1 MILLLIF
8 NMSANI
14 DSIVSACALAIEK
27 AKAIS
32 LDSGE
37 IIKSDVHDS
46 QKLRQL
52 DAIQELDVK
61 RKHVEK
67 EAIKCLKDNDLLRL
81 KWNSVSELAGYQEI
95 QNEIDKQLQLCSSVT
110 KSKDDMISTLTSAR
124 QTKNREYVTVIRSNN
139 DDLYRVASTVE
150 KESENS
156 RRKFEE
162 ESKKIHNSLINTR
175 ESLTST
181 HSATFST
188 TMDHKRS
195 LEMESLLE
203 KKNRESQHDF
213 DFDSIA
219 LNDAN
224 KTSLLKSE
232 LESESQE
239 LVRSLESLKASLLFD
254 ATKLTYDHRALK
266 QQDEEKM
273 IDAEKS
279 KRQITKLKGSLN
291 SLVATHQ
298 SIEKQH
304 NRQCKELT
312 EDYRSLTQKYKSLQ
326 LKFKH
331 FEVADTNIYRQVWNM
346 HKDESV
352 ELTDQ
357 LIQIDKIVSENLLG
371 NEWYAPNRTFLR
383 SQSDD
388 LQSRSLSTTQV
399 ASEATITTD
408 DRTRKSQNKLASDL
422 DSYWR
427 SIENLVDDER
437 VQLWNQLLQDYSNYR
452 VVLERRKSDLRE
464 IENLKSQNALLTRQ
478 LQHKLRDSVHNDAFK
493 VSPVLALKVKN
504 QDLRISVRDSVSTY
518 AASLAEALPSC
529 NQRTLK
535 SRSQSIHE
543 HK

>member
-1 MILLLIF
+1 M
-8 NMSANI
+8 
-14 DSIVSACALAIEK
+14 
-27 AKAIS
+27 
-32 LDSGE
+32 
-37 IIKSDVHDS
+37 
-46 QKLRQL
+46 
-52 DAIQELDVK
+52 
-61 RKHVEK
+61 
-67 EAIKCLKDNDLLRL
+67 
-81 KWNSVSELAGYQEI
+81 
-95 QNEIDKQLQLCSSVT
+95 
-110 KSKDDMISTLTSAR
+110 
-124 QTKNREYVTVIRSNN
+124 
-139 DDLYRVASTVE
+139 
-150 KESENS
+150 
-156 RRKFEE
+156 
-162 ESKKIHNSLINTR
+162 
-175 ESLTST
+175 
-181 HSATFST
+181 
-188 TMDHKRS
+188 
-195 LEMESLLE
+195 
-203 KKNRESQHDF
+203 
-213 DFDSIA
+213 
-219 LNDAN
+219 
-224 KTSLLKSE
+224 
-232 LESESQE
+232 
-239 LVRSLESLKASLLFD
+239 
-254 ATKLTYDHRALK
+254 
-266 QQDEEKM
+266 
-273 IDAEKS
+273 
-279 KRQITKLKGSLN
+279 N

-298 SIEKQH
+298 SIDKQH

-452 VVLERRKSDLRE
+452 VVLERRKTDLLE
-464 IENLKSQNALLTRQ
+464 IESLKKQNALLTRQ
-478 LQHKLRDSVHNDAFK
+478 LQHKLRDSAHNDAFK
-493 VSPVLALKVKN
+493 VSPVLALKVTN

-535 SRSQSIHE
+535 SRSQSIQE